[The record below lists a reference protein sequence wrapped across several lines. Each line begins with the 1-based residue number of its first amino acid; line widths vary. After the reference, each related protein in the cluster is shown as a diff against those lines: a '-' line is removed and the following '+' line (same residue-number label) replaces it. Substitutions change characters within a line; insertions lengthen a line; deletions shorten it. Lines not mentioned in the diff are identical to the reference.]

1 MDGRVGEKNEDLRA
15 SRFCQVFMFKE
26 LSDHVKEFSVLVR
39 GSHVVVRGSHNHNKP
54 FQNMKINKIN
64 TYVKIV
70 TK

>member
-1 MDGRVGEKNEDLRA
+1 MDGRVGEKNEDLRT

-26 LSDHVKEFSVLVR
+26 LSDHVKEFSVLVW
-39 GSHVVVRGSHNHNKP
+39 GSHNHNKP